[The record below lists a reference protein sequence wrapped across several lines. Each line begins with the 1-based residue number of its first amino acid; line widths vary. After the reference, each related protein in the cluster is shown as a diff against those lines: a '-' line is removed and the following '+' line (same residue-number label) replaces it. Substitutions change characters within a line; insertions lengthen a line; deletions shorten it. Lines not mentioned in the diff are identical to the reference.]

1 MLLAV
6 WFVVVALMYVRG
18 SAPAY
23 LPAALLALAMWMHP
37 LAAFLLPTLPA
48 ALALRRDTFRNTLRD
63 AGAMLGAGLLVSA
76 LVASVFLWEGY
87 SWERWVVARG
97 QLGGVDPG
105 LFKPLLEAAGPNEYY
120 PILSAQHLGAVA
132 QQQLLVAPLSL
143 AVCVLAWIAFRGRW
157 QAARRE
163 IALVAVAT
171 LSALLFSVTWNPDLG
186 ARRDWDLL
194 SLPPIPLG
202 LLAGALL
209 ASGWPLDRD
218 DATRPH
224 ASTLAYAGSVLV
236 AAQGW
241 HTLAWLLANALGV
254 M

>member
-1 MLLAV
+1 V
-6 WFVVVALMYVRG
+6 WFLVAALMYVRG

-23 LPAALLALAMWMHP
+23 VPAALLALAIWMHP
-37 LAAFLLPTLPA
+37 LAGFLLPALAA
-48 ALALRRDTFRNTLRD
+48 ALVLRRDAARNTLRD
-63 AGAMLGAGLLVSA
+63 AGSMLAAGLLVSM
-76 LVASVFLWEGY
+76 LVASVFLLEGY
-87 SWERWVVARG
+87 SWERWAVARG

-105 LFKPLLEAAGPNEYY
+105 LFKPLLEVTGANEYY
-120 PILSAQHLGAVA
+120 PILSLQHLGAVI

-143 AVCVLAWIAFRGRW
+143 AVCVLAWVAFRSKW

-163 IALVAVAT
+163 IALVAVAVT
-171 LSALLFSVTWNPDLG
+171 SALLFSVTWNPDLG

-194 SLPPIPLG
+194 SLPAIPLG

-218 DATRPH
+218 AETRPY
-224 ASTLAYAGSVLV
+224 AATLAYAGSVLV

-241 HTLAWLLANALGV
+241 HMLAWLLANALGV